1 MTDKKKILF
10 IINPKSGTKGKRNI
24 PLLIEKYLN
33 QDIYHYETIF
43 TSYAGEAI
51 EISERNRD
59 AFDIIVAIGGD
70 GTINEVAGPL
80 TNSNTIL
87 GIIPCGSGNG
97 LARHL
102 KIPRNAKRAIQLL
115 NERCTS
121 TIDTITLGERTILNV
136 AGVGFDAHI
145 AQLFAGTKKRGFF
158 SYAKLAMKEI
168 RKFISVDYQ
177 LIVDGQEK
185 LEKAP
190 FLISIANSTQ
200 YGNNAHIAPN
210 ALIADG
216 LMDVCVLRGFPSW
229 YYPALIYRMFT
240 GTLTKSR
247 YYQTWQGK
255 EVQIKLLSDVKG
267 KHMHIDGD
275 PYALDSIMK
284 LSINPLSLKV
294 ACEKPI

>member
-1 MTDKKKILF
+1 MESKKKILF
-10 IINPKSGTKGKRNI
+10 IVNPKSGTRDKRNI
-24 PLLIEKYLN
+24 PMLLEKYL
-33 QDIYHYETIF
+33 DSDKFVYETIF
-43 TSYAGEAI
+43 TCYAGEASK
-51 EISERNRD
+51 ISETNRNK
-59 AFDIIVAIGGD
+59 FDIIVAIGGD

-80 TNSNTIL
+80 TNSNTVL

-102 KIPRNAKRAIQLL
+102 KIPRNIKRAIQLL
-115 NERCTS
+115 NKRCTS
-121 TIDTITLGERTILNV
+121 TIDTITLDEKTFLNV

-145 AQLFAGTKKRGFF
+145 AQLFAKTKKRGFL

-168 RKFISVDYQ
+168 RRFISIDYQ
-177 LIVDGQEK
+177 LIIDGQER

-200 YGNNAHIAPN
+200 FGNNAHIAPN

-216 LMDVCVLRGFPSW
+216 LMDVCVLRKVPAW
-229 YYPALIYRMFT
+229 YYPILIYRMFT
-240 GTLTKSR
+240 GTLTRSK

-255 EVQIKLLSDVKG
+255 EVQIRLLSDASG

-275 PYALDSIMK
+275 PYSINSIMK
-284 LSINPLSLKV
+284 LKVNPLSLKV
-294 ACEKPI
+294 ACQASV